1 MKTPFD
7 LIESRLISIEALLL
21 DLKSIPYNKQETNGE
36 PELLTVSET
45 AEFLRLSTS
54 TVYTLISK
62 GELPHM
68 KR

>member
-1 MKTPFD
+1 MLYVFSVY
-7 LIESRLISIEALLL
+7 IR
-21 DLKSIPYNKQETNGE
+21 NRG
-36 PELLTVSET
+36 SET